1 MSSRQGT
8 PRRHN
13 QSPTTPFWTPRTS
26 FSQSPKPEWNAKPQM
41 SNTNK
46 VILTGELARLESN
59 RARELVL
66 DPEFVT
72 FIYNHVK
79 TVALWAGPNNF
90 SALGYNVEMITIVG
104 GTVLT
109 LYDQILGKIKNAYEI
124 NHLKRYV
131 ERDTLDIDA
140 VWCLPEYVPFIAFN
154 DGVLPFVDAFIT
166 LFNGKKPAVLPHQ
179 ITNMRCEKDIKGL
192 KFGTIHL
199 KVFCTIDAVEYEI
212 FDLAIHDSRS
222 SQRFNE
228 DYTQITETQRT
239 TQDPI
244 YSSLQNTILLPFGAS
259 GIRVPRM
266 DVFIRQ
272 QLFAFG
278 NVILHMQG
286 DIYIKGG
293 LRPRSDKGYI
303 HLRRV
308 LYILHILSR
317 IHPNNAAS
325 MHFFAGMQIY
335 PMYYIQ
341 YIHEGI
347 ERRRQA
353 ILHKLPQK
361 DKEVFNKKM
370 DMILREF
377 DLPRSVSHK
386 PAPLQVHSS
395 RTHSSSRRSPHDLVQ
410 HHVAMDA
417 LASSVSSGTFE
428 NIIDAIHTI
437 IMTNKSLIGTFKR
450 SNPSL
455 DIKYFFDNIGMYK
468 GYSDKKMPNDQI
480 KKAMTDIIKE
490 EKIEKIKN
498 HVKPLPEQKQ
508 LVKLV
513 DILVSRLKTAIVTS
527 GGRRR
532 TQKKRRTRKR

>member
-1 MSSRQGT
+1 
-8 PRRHN
+8 
-13 QSPTTPFWTPRTS
+13 
-26 FSQSPKPEWNAKPQM
+26 
-41 SNTNK
+41 
-46 VILTGELARLESN
+46 V
-59 RARELVL
+59 
-66 DPEFVT
+66 
-72 FIYNHVK
+72 
-79 TVALWAGPNNF
+79 
-90 SALGYNVEMITIVG
+90 
-104 GTVLT
+104 
-109 LYDQILGKIKNAYEI
+109 
-124 NHLKRYV
+124 
-131 ERDTLDIDA
+131 
-140 VWCLPEYVPFIAFN
+140 
-154 DGVLPFVDAFIT
+154 
-166 LFNGKKPAVLPHQ
+166 
-179 ITNMRCEKDIKGL
+179 
-192 KFGTIHL
+192 
-199 KVFCTIDAVEYEI
+199 
-212 FDLAIHDSRS
+212 
-222 SQRFNE
+222 
-228 DYTQITETQRT
+228 
-239 TQDPI
+239 
-244 YSSLQNTILLPFGAS
+244 
-259 GIRVPRM
+259 
-266 DVFIRQ
+266 
-272 QLFAFG
+272 
-278 NVILHMQG
+278 
-286 DIYIKGG
+286 
-293 LRPRSDKGYI
+293 
-303 HLRRV
+303 
-308 LYILHILSR
+308 
-317 IHPNNAAS
+317 
-325 MHFFAGMQIY
+325 
-335 PMYYIQ
+335 
-341 YIHEGI
+341 
-347 ERRRQA
+347 
-353 ILHKLPQK
+353 ILHKLPPK

-417 LASSVSSGTFE
+417 SASSVSSGTFE